1 MQSLQN
7 SVAFPYANHE
17 LSGQKIKQQ
26 HLQQLQKKIKS
37 SEKFWWLGHLSSN
50 PRANP
55 STWYLEYN
63 LILIRSLINLYLWTE
78 ITDNF

>member
-37 SEKFWWLGHLSSN
+37 SEKF
-50 PRANP
+50 
-55 STWYLEYN
+55 
-63 LILIRSLINLYLWTE
+63 
-78 ITDNF
+78 